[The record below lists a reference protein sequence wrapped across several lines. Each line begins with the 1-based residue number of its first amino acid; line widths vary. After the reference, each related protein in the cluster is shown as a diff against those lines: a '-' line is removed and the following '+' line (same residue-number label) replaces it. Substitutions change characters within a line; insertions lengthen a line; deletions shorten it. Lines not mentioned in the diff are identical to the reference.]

1 MEYKYYILKNTHLV
15 QDIEMVEEEEPRI
28 GAYCS
33 SATSNKFEIYKE
45 EVGNAAQKHKTKRWK
60 VSMLMQKPLVI
71 TGKVHI
77 ALCILK
83 LKH

>member
-33 SATSNKFEIYKE
+33 SATSNKSGNYKE
-45 EVGNAAQKHKTKRWK
+45 EARNAAQKNKAKK
-60 VSMLMQKPLVI
+60 GGECQ
-71 TGKVHI
+71 
-77 ALCILK
+77 C
-83 LKH
+83 